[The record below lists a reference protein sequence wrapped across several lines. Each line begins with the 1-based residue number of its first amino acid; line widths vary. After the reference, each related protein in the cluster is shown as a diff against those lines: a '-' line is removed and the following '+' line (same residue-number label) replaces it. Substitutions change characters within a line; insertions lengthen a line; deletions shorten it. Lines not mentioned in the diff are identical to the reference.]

1 MRFTIHSE
9 VFKRLPTLCIGVVVV
24 EGIDNRRATEQ
35 IEQLRQQ
42 AIIQARGRLQ
52 GSSLKEHPAIAVYR
66 DAFRL
71 LGFNPNKFP
80 SSIEA
85 LASRVVKGGEPP
97 RINPLVD
104 LVNAVSLKHLLPM
117 GAHDL
122 DSIAVEMAVRFSAPG
137 EPFTPLGGSEPE
149 EVPAGELVYAD
160 QREIRTRRWIWRQND
175 RGKVTESTSRI
186 FILIDGF
193 TNHNREA
200 VEESMR
206 ELAHHLQQ
214 FFGSSPRQWFL
225 YREHQTIEI

>member
-1 MRFTIHSE
+1 MRFIIHSE
-9 VFKRLPTLCIGVVVV
+9 VFEQLPTLCIGVVVA
-24 EGIDNRRATEQ
+24 EDLDHRRPAEQ

-42 AIIQARGRLQ
+42 AIEKARSRLK
-52 GSSLKEHPAIAVYR
+52 GANLKEHPAISVYR

-71 LGFNPNKFP
+71 LGFNPNRFP

-122 DSIAVEMAVRFSAPG
+122 DSIAGEIAVRFSAPG
-137 EPFTPLGGSEPE
+137 ETFTPLGESEPE

-160 QREIRTRRWIWRQND
+160 HREIRTRRWIWRQND
-175 RGKVTESTSRI
+175 RGKVT
-186 FILIDGF
+186 
-193 TNHNREA
+193 
-200 VEESMR
+200 
-206 ELAHHLQQ
+206 
-214 FFGSSPRQWFL
+214 
-225 YREHQTIEI
+225 